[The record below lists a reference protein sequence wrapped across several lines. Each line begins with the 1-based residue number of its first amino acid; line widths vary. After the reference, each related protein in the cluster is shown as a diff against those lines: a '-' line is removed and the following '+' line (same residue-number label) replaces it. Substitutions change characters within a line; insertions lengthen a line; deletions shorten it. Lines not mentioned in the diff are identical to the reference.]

1 MQRISVPCNLLYYL
15 KEISQMALFQVL
27 CSFLIQKGLYFQSKK
42 PNFIPIGTEQQK
54 ILKLVQGFPY
64 IPLGLISQL
73 RFTGAIF
80 LKKKITKN

>member
-42 PNFIPIGTEQQK
+42 PNFIPIGTEQ
-54 ILKLVQGFPY
+54 
-64 IPLGLISQL
+64 
-73 RFTGAIF
+73 
-80 LKKKITKN
+80 